1 MIWQGKLS
9 DFRLVAFKLT
19 SPLITFGSY
28 CTNFKEIKAM
38 STLEIIKDKLKEK
51 GALQEVS
58 SCSTGEIEPADK

>member
-1 MIWQGKLS
+1 MTVKAT

-19 SPLITFGSY
+19 SPLMTFGSY

-51 GALQEVS
+51 GAL
-58 SCSTGEIEPADK
+58 